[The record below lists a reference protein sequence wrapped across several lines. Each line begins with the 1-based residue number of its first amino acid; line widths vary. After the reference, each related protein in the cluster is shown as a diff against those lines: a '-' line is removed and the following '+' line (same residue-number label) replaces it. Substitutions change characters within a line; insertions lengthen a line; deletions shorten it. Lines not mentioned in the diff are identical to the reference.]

1 MTKVFRQRSI
11 RENNFSDAPLKSIKN
26 IWVTGSHSC
35 WTIKTLQPD
44 AALALNLTFQC

>member
-1 MTKVFRQRSI
+1 MTKVFRQRSMW
-11 RENNFSDAPLKSIKN
+11 EKNFSNAPLKSIKN

-44 AALALNLTFQC
+44 AALALYFTFHC